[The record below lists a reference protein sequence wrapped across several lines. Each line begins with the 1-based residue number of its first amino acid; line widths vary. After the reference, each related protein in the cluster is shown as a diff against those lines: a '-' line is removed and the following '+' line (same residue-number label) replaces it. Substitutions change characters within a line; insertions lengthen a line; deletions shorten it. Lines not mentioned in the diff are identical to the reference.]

1 MSDISARLA
10 AIFAEDDIKIRVVPI
25 SAPSLGPRETKCW
38 ETWENILREGGDDAV
53 RLVATYL
60 TQTRNNQNQLSSDVV
75 KGLWRFV
82 STHPGMA
89 DASLVFEA
97 LDEMDI
103 AATRR
108 FLAANRGGTPL
119 PFGMNTA
126 FFAGIAPRFGVVAP
140 QLDLPLTG
148 AAE

>member
-10 AIFAEDDIKIRVVPI
+10 AIFAEDDINITVIPV
-25 SAPSLGPRETKCW
+25 SAGGLGPRETKCW
-38 ETWENILREGGDDAV
+38 ETWENVLQDGGDDGV

-60 TQTRNNQNQLSSDVV
+60 TQTRNNQDQLYSDVV
-75 KGLWRFV
+75 KAMWRFIKA
-82 STHPGMA
+82 HPGMA
-89 DASLVFEA
+89 DPSIVFEA

-119 PFGMNTA
+119 HLGMNTA